1 MSKIVSLTN
10 QKGGVGKTTTS
21 VNLAVSF
28 AVSEVK
34 TLLIDLDPQSNA
46 TTGLEALIENP
57 QGTIYDSIVG
67 KEKITNVISSTRLD
81 CLDIV
86 TSTNDLVGAEVE
98 LVNLM
103 ARERQLEKALKSV
116 QKKYDYILIDCPPSL
131 GLLTLNALTCS
142 NSIIIP
148 IQCEYYALEGL
159 GQLLNTFRLVQK
171 NLNSKLEIEGVL
183 LTMFDSRLNLSSQ
196 VADEVRSFFK
206 DKIFETVIHRNVRLS
221 EAPSFGKPALLYDA
235 NSTGAQNY
243 LSLVEERFYIMATK
257 RLGKG
262 LEALIRSD
270 NSSNEEKV
278 KHAGITKFCYQ
289 RLRQIRINPEKSLI
303 KNPLRI

>member
-10 QKGGVGKTTTS
+10 QKGGVGKTTSS

-46 TTGLEALIENP
+46 TTGLEQLTNEP
-57 QGTIYDSIVG
+57 KGTIYDAIISGSKAKDI
-67 KEKITNVISSTRLD
+67 ITHTELEFLD
-81 CLDIV
+81 MI

-98 LVNLM
+98 LVNVM
-103 ARERQLEKALKSV
+103 AREHQLEKVLKSIR
-116 QKKYDYILIDCPPSL
+116 KNYDYILIDCPPSL

-142 NSIIIP
+142 NSVIIP

-159 GQLLNTFRLVQK
+159 GQLLNTVRLVQK
-171 NLNSKLEIEGVL
+171 NLNRNLEIEGVL
-183 LTMFDSRLNLSSQ
+183 LTMYDGRLNLSKQ
-196 VADEVRSFFK
+196 VADEVKGFFK
-206 DKIFETVIHRNVRLS
+206 DKIFKTIIHRNVRLS

-243 LSLVEERFYIMATK
+243 ISLVEEI
-257 RLGKG
+257 L
-262 LEALIRSD
+262 
-270 NSSNEEKV
+270 
-278 KHAGITKFCYQ
+278 
-289 RLRQIRINPEKSLI
+289 
-303 KNPLRI
+303 KNGN

>member
-46 TTGLEALIENP
+46 TTGLEQIANEP
-57 QGTIYDSIVG
+57 KGTIYDAIIRG
-67 KEKITNVISSTRLD
+67 TEAKDIITNTELKFLD
-81 CLDIV
+81 MI
-86 TSTNDLVGAEVE
+86 TSTNDLVGAEIE
-98 LVNLM
+98 LVNVM
-103 ARERQLEKALKSV
+103 SREHQLEKVLKSIR
-116 QKKYDYILIDCPPSL
+116 KKYDYILIDCPPSL

-142 NSIIIP
+142 SSVIIP

-159 GQLLNTFRLVQK
+159 GQLLNTVRLVQK
-171 NLNSKLEIEGVL
+171 NLNRNLEIEGVL
-183 LTMFDSRLNLSSQ
+183 LTMYDSRLNLSKQ
-196 VADEVRSFFK
+196 VADEVKGFFK
-206 DKIFETVIHRNVRLS
+206 DKIFETIIHRNVRLS

-243 LSLVEERFYIMATK
+243 ISLVEEI
-257 RLGKG
+257 L
-262 LEALIRSD
+262 
-270 NSSNEEKV
+270 
-278 KHAGITKFCYQ
+278 
-289 RLRQIRINPEKSLI
+289 
-303 KNPLRI
+303 KNGN

>member
-46 TTGLEALIENP
+46 TTGLEALVENKK
-57 QGTIYDSIVG
+57 GSIYDLIAGESSASD
-67 KEKITNVISSTRLD
+67 VISNTKLE
-81 CLDIV
+81 CLDIIS
-86 TSTNDLVGAEVE
+86 STNDLVGAEVE

-103 ARERQLEKALKSV
+103 ARERQLEKKLKSIR
-116 QKKYDYILIDCPPSL
+116 KKYDYILIDCPPSL

-171 NLNSKLEIEGVL
+171 NLNPKLEIEGVL

-196 VADEVRSFFK
+196 VADEVKGFFK

-243 LSLVEERFYIMATK
+243 LSLVEEI
-257 RLGKG
+257 LQHG
-262 LEALIRSD
+262 
-270 NSSNEEKV
+270 N
-278 KHAGITKFCYQ
+278 
-289 RLRQIRINPEKSLI
+289 
-303 KNPLRI
+303 

>member
-46 TTGLEALIENP
+46 TTGLEALIENT

-67 KEKITNVISSTRLD
+67 KEKITNVITSTRLD

-235 NSTGAQNY
+235 N
-243 LSLVEERFYIMATK
+243 
-257 RLGKG
+257 
-262 LEALIRSD
+262 
-270 NSSNEEKV
+270 
-278 KHAGITKFCYQ
+278 
-289 RLRQIRINPEKSLI
+289 
-303 KNPLRI
+303 

>member
-46 TTGLEALIENP
+46 TTGLEALIEDR
-57 QGTIYDSIVG
+57 QGTVYDLIIG
-67 KEKITNVISSTRLD
+67 KDKISNVISSTRLD
-81 CLDIV
+81 CLDIIS
-86 TSTNDLVGAEVE
+86 STNNLVGAEVE

-103 ARERQLEKALKSV
+103 ARERQLEQALKTV
-116 QKKYDYILIDCPPSL
+116 HKKYDYILIDCPPSL

-171 NLNSKLEIEGVL
+171 NLNPKLEIEGVL
-183 LTMFDSRLNLSSQ
+183 LTMYDSRLNLSSQ
-196 VADEVRSFFK
+196 VADEVRGFFK
-206 DKIFETVIHRNVRLS
+206 EKIFDTVIHRNVRLS

-243 LSLVEERFYIMATK
+243 LSLVEEI
-257 RLGKG
+257 L
-262 LEALIRSD
+262 
-270 NSSNEEKV
+270 
-278 KHAGITKFCYQ
+278 KHG
-289 RLRQIRINPEKSLI
+289 N
-303 KNPLRI
+303 

>member
-1 MSKIVSLTN
+1 MNKIVSLTN

-46 TTGLEALIENP
+46 TTGLEQITDEP
-57 QGTIYDSIVG
+57 KGTIYDLIIRGSKTKDI
-67 KEKITNVISSTRLD
+67 ITNTKLEFLD
-81 CLDIV
+81 MI

-98 LVNLM
+98 LVNVM
-103 ARERQLEKALKSV
+103 AREHQLEKALKSIR
-116 QKKYDYILIDCPPSL
+116 KKYDYILIDCPPSL

-142 NSIIIP
+142 NSVIIP

-159 GQLLNTFRLVQK
+159 GQLLNTVRLVQK
-171 NLNSKLEIEGVL
+171 NLNQKLEIEGVL
-183 LTMFDSRLNLSSQ
+183 LTMYDSRLNLSKQ
-196 VADEVRSFFK
+196 VADEVKGFFK
-206 DKIFETVIHRNVRLS
+206 DKIFETIIHRNVRLS

-243 LSLVEERFYIMATK
+243 ISLVEEILK
-257 RLGKG
+257 
-262 LEALIRSD
+262 
-270 NSSNEEKV
+270 
-278 KHAGITKFCYQ
+278 
-289 RLRQIRINPEKSLI
+289 
-303 KNPLRI
+303 